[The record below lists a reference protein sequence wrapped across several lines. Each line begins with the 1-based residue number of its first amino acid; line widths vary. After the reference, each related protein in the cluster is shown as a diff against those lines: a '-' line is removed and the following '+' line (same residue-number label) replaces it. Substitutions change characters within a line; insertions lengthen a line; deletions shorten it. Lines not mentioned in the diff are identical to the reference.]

1 MSKKPNDLPDDKEH
15 LVDSGQYDTELKELN
30 RAIVERSNK
39 LSELEQRLKRIEK
52 RFKSNERLANTLAE
66 CLATQVVAIDAV
78 SDVTRRTITTDA
90 ETHDILQKAIRTY
103 DKHKVRRWFSG
114 FCGVFLWVASVTAA
128 ACVGAFIYWLFC
140 K

>member
-1 MSKKPNDLPDDKEH
+1 MSKKSNDLPSIDER
-15 LVDSGQYDTELKELN
+15 LAGSEQCDSELRELN
-30 RAIVERSNK
+30 RALIEKTNK
-39 LSELEQRLKRIEK
+39 ISELEQRLKRIEK

-90 ETHDILQKAIRTY
+90 ETHEILQKAIKTY
-103 DKHKVRRWFSG
+103 DKHKVRRWLSG
-114 FCGVFLWVASVTAA
+114 FCGVFLWVASVMSA